1 MGFAKKYLKWISTAF
16 VLTGILLTN
25 LNNYPMNIFIH
36 GLGAIGWTFAGYI
49 NNDRA
54 LMVNFGIQIP
64 LFALGYVKV
73 FF

>member
-1 MGFAKKYLKWISTAF
+1 MDFAKKYLKWISTGF

-25 LNNYPMNIFIH
+25 LNNCPMNIFIH

-64 LFALGYVKV
+64 LFLLGFAKV
-73 FF
+73 II